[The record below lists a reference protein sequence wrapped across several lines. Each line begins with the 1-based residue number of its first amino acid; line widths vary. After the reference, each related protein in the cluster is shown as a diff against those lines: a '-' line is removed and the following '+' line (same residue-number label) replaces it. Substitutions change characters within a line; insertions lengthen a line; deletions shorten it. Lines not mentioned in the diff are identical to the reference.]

1 MPLMA
6 KKIKFIVNPVAGQ
19 GSGRLALPEIE
30 RLSADNS
37 MDCEIIRTKHPGH
50 AIDLANEAASAGFEI
65 VVAVG
70 GDGTSNEVLN
80 GLMKAWSQGY
90 RSTKM
95 GIIGIGRGNDFAYG
109 FGIPPGLQPGFQI
122 ILDGQYRHM
131 DVGLVTGGDYPNG
144 RFFGNGV
151 GIGFD
156 AVVGFEAMKLTHL
169 HGFMNYVVA
178 ALRTIFL
185 FFNARLVQ
193 IEYSDTVITQPSLMV
208 SIMNGR
214 RMGGGFM
221 MAPDAITDDGMLDLC
236 IAGQLSRIGILTMIP
251 RFMKGTQA
259 TQPQIKTARTAK
271 VRVTALEGVLP
282 AHADGETICT
292 AGKEL
297 QIELIKQPLE
307 ILTGI
312 INV

>member
-1 MPLMA
+1 MV
-6 KKIKFIVNPVAGQ
+6 KNIEFIVNPIAGQ
-19 GSGRLALPEIE
+19 GSGKLALPEIN
-30 RLSADNS
+30 RLAIEKS
-37 MDCEIIRTKHPGH
+37 MDFDIVSTEHAGH
-50 AIDLANEAASAGFEI
+50 AIDLAREAALAGYEYI
-65 VVAVG
+65 IAVG

-80 GLMKAWSQGY
+80 GLMQAWNQGY
-90 RSTKM
+90 RGTKM

-109 FGIPPGLQPGFQI
+109 FGIPSGLLPGFQVI
-122 ILDGQYRHM
+122 QQGEHRFM
-131 DVGLVTGGDYPNG
+131 DVGYIAGGDYPQG
-144 RFFGNGV
+144 RYFGNGV

-156 AVVGFEAMKLTHL
+156 AVVGFEALKLTHL
-169 HGFMNYVVA
+169 HGFMNYIVA

-185 FFNARLVQ
+185 FFNAPEVK
-193 IEYSDTVITQPSLMV
+193 IEFDDRVITQPSLMV

-221 MAPDAITDDGMLDLC
+221 MAPEAKTDDGKFDLC

-259 TQPQIKTARTAK
+259 SQSQIKTARAAK
-271 VRVTALEGVLP
+271 VHVTALDGSLP

-297 QIELIKQPLE
+297 WLEVIKQPIE
-307 ILTGI
+307 ILTGS
-312 INV
+312 NNA